1 MYHHRVLETIQ
12 HCGAMCEFTEFS
24 ILQMEGSSHRR
35 EQLRLLRDC
44 ADICTLTAKYI
55 ARCSYFTKSIASLC
69 AQICE
74 VCGNHCLQYPDKLSQ
89 RCGQICL
96 RCAQECRVLVLD
108 VINAYP
114 FAQIW
119 ENLGIFKL
127 KKMNHTI
134 WYFLCVGF
142 AIVIYGFQYIIEK
155 SIRKASSPVAE
166 NGRINE

>member
-1 MYHHRVLETIQ
+1 MSKHDKKMAFTLAMVILPWLSVPFMGKNSFFRFLPVACFTNLFISVLSVVANKKKWWVNKNPFSP
-12 HCGAMCEFTEFS
+12 GLVDFTYILGPFFVATLWIFKLTYGKFS
-24 ILQMEGSSHRR
+24 
-35 EQLRLLRDC
+35 
-44 ADICTLTAKYI
+44 KYLI
-55 ARCSYFTKSIASLC
+55 TNI
-69 AQICE
+69 
-74 VCGNHCLQYPDKLSQ
+74 
-89 RCGQICL
+89 
-96 RCAQECRVLVLD
+96 VLD